1 MKDNKDYDLECAMSD
16 IRRVESLKVNKPDVY
31 NKAIDALKKESSAID
46 SLEKLKDVAKEKMEE
61 TEEPEEMEES
71 DDE

>member
-16 IRRVESLKVNKPDVY
+16 IRRVESLKVMKPEVY
-31 NKAIDALKKESSAID
+31 NKAIDMLKKESSAID

-61 TEEPEEMEES
+61 EEPKDES